1 MLTNISLT
9 IPIILIFVLFSI
21 NNKLSGIRHM
31 LAIYPFIFILAG
43 NVVNIKLKKKS
54 LLLLFTGN
62 GKGKTTSAL
71 GLAFRAMGHGFPV
84 CMIQFIKGSWH
95 YGELEA
101 AKHFP
106 SLFEIHVMGR
116 GFTWQSEDLD
126 KDIAAAREAWAF
138 AEKTIREGRCRLL
151 ILDELT
157 YLFTYGMLDEN
168 AVLVALASRPDTM
181 HIVVTGRAATP
192 GLIAAADLVTEMVDI
207 KHPYASGVM
216 AQQGIEF

>member
-1 MLTNISLT
+1 MDTEQE
-9 IPIILIFVLFSI
+9 
-21 NNKLSGIRHM
+21 R
-31 LAIYPFIFILAG
+31 
-43 NVVNIKLKKKS
+43 KKS

-116 GFTWQSEDLD
+116 GFTWQSEDLE

-157 YLFTYGMLDEN
+157 YLFTYGMLDEH
-168 AVLVALASRPDTM
+168 AVLAALASRPDTM

>member
-1 MLTNISLT
+1 MDEEK
-9 IPIILIFVLFSI
+9 
-21 NNKLSGIRHM
+21 NKK
-31 LAIYPFIFILAG
+31 
-43 NVVNIKLKKKS
+43 NS

-84 CMIQFIKGSWH
+84 CMIQFIKGSWR

-106 SLFEIHVMGR
+106 ALFEIHVMGR
-116 GFTWQSEDLD
+116 GFTWQSDDLD

-138 AEKTIREGRCRLL
+138 AEKTIREGLCRLL

-157 YLFTYGMLDEN
+157 YLLTYGMLEEQ
-168 AVLVALASRPDTM
+168 AVLAALASRPETM

-192 GLIAAADLVTEMVDI
+192 GLIAAADLVTEMLDI
-207 KHPYASGVM
+207 KHPYANGVM

>member
-1 MLTNISLT
+1 MFLR
-9 IPIILIFVLFSI
+9 VHQGMD
-21 NNKLSGIRHM
+21 NKKIR
-31 LAIYPFIFILAG
+31 
-43 NVVNIKLKKKS
+43 KKS

-84 CMIQFIKGSWH
+84 CMIQFIKGSWR
-95 YGELEA
+95 YGELET
-101 AKHFP
+101 AKLFP
-106 SLFEIHVMGR
+106 TLFELRVMGR

-126 KDIAAAREAWAF
+126 KDVAAAREAWAF
-138 AEKTIREGRCRLL
+138 AEKTIREGHCRLL

-157 YLFTYGMLDEN
+157 YLLSYGMLDEQ
-168 AVLVALASRPDTM
+168 AVLTVLASRPENM

-192 GLIAAADLVTEMVDI
+192 GLIAAADLVTEMLDI
-207 KHPYASGVM
+207 KHPYAKGVM

>member
-1 MLTNISLT
+1 MRSGAGCLLEFPLPGTVNRAAMDEEKNK
-9 IPIILIFVLFSI
+9 
-21 NNKLSGIRHM
+21 NN
-31 LAIYPFIFILAG
+31 
-43 NVVNIKLKKKS
+43 S

-84 CMIQFIKGSWH
+84 CMIQFIKGSWR

-101 AKHFP
+101 AKRFP

-116 GFTWQSEDLD
+116 GFTWQSDDLD
-126 KDIAAAREAWAF
+126 KDIALAREAWAF
-138 AEKTIREGRCRLL
+138 AEKTIREGKCRLL

-157 YLFTYGMLDEN
+157 YLLTYGMLDEQAVL
-168 AVLVALASRPDTM
+168 AVLVSRPETM

-207 KHPYASGVM
+207 KHPYANGIM

>member
-1 MLTNISLT
+1 M
-9 IPIILIFVLFSI
+9 
-21 NNKLSGIRHM
+21 
-31 LAIYPFIFILAG
+31 AG
-43 NVVNIKLKKKS
+43 EKKRKNG

-84 CMIQFIKGSWH
+84 CMIQFIKGNWH

-101 AKHFP
+101 AKHFS
-106 SLFEIHVMGR
+106 SLLEIHVMGR
-116 GFTWQSEDLD
+116 GFTWQSDDLD
-126 KDIAAAREAWAF
+126 KDIAVAHEAWDF
-138 AEKTIREGRCRLL
+138 AAQTIRAGHCRLL

-157 YLFTYGMLDEN
+157 YLLTYGMLDEQ
-168 AVLVALASRPDTM
+168 AVLTTLASRPDGM

-192 GLIAAADLVTEMVDI
+192 GLIAAADLVTEMLDI
-207 KHPYASGVM
+207 KHPYNEGVM

>member
-1 MLTNISLT
+1 MNGEK
-9 IPIILIFVLFSI
+9 
-21 NNKLSGIRHM
+21 NKK
-31 LAIYPFIFILAG
+31 
-43 NVVNIKLKKKS
+43 NS

-84 CMIQFIKGSWH
+84 CMIQFIKGSWR

-101 AKHFP
+101 AKFFP

-116 GFTWQSEDLD
+116 GFTWQSDDLD
-126 KDIAAAREAWAF
+126 KDIAVAREAWAF
-138 AEKTIREGRCRLL
+138 AEKTIREAKCRLL

-157 YLFTYGMLDEN
+157 YLLAYGMLEEQ
-168 AVLVALASRPDTM
+168 AVLAALASRPETM

-192 GLIAAADLVTEMVDI
+192 GLIAAADLVTEMLDI
-207 KHPYASGVM
+207 KHPYANGVM

>member
-1 MLTNISLT
+1 MDEDK
-9 IPIILIFVLFSI
+9 
-21 NNKLSGIRHM
+21 NKK
-31 LAIYPFIFILAG
+31 
-43 NVVNIKLKKKS
+43 NS

-101 AKHFP
+101 AKSFP

-116 GFTWQSEDLD
+116 GFTWQSDDLD

-138 AEKTIREGRCRLL
+138 TEKTIREGKCRLL

-157 YLFTYGMLDEN
+157 YLLTYGMLEEQ
-168 AVLVALASRPDTM
+168 AVLAALASRPETM

-192 GLIAAADLVTEMVDI
+192 GLIAAADLVTEMIDI
-207 KHPYASGVM
+207 KHPYANGVM

>member
-1 MLTNISLT
+1 MRSGAVACANSPCLRTANT
-9 IPIILIFVLFSI
+9 AAMDGEK
-21 NNKLSGIRHM
+21 NKK
-31 LAIYPFIFILAG
+31 
-43 NVVNIKLKKKS
+43 NS

-101 AKHFP
+101 AKFFP

-116 GFTWQSEDLD
+116 GFTWQSDDLD

-138 AEKTIREGRCRLL
+138 AEKTIREGKYRLL

-157 YLFTYGMLDEN
+157 YLLTYGMLDEQ
-168 AVLVALASRPDTM
+168 AVLAALASRPETM
-181 HIVVTGRAATP
+181 HIVVTGRAAMP

-207 KHPYASGVM
+207 KHPYANGVM